1 MSSKDKLKLRKG
13 KYILRYHTPHEAT
26 EPEGHAHHMLFM
38 FIHFRKKSSLN
49 NSPSGA

>member
-26 EPEGHAHHMLFM
+26 EPEAHAHHMFL
-38 FIHFRKKSSLN
+38 KKSSLN